1 MTQYVLASD
10 RGNDKISSLY
20 NTYNPAVLR
29 AIKKVIDVS
38 HKHGKWTGMCGGF
51 AGDTKATKLLLGMGL
66 DEFSAPAASIP
77 KIKDVIANN
86 SFEEAKIYA
95 DEILQMKKTS
105 EIERKISE

>member
-1 MTQYVLASD
+1 
-10 RGNDKISSLY
+10 
-20 NTYNPAVLR
+20 
-29 AIKKVIDVS
+29 
-38 HKHGKWTGMCGGF
+38 
-51 AGDTKATKLLLGMGL
+51 MGL